1 MTKQTE
7 TVRPPHIKVNWAA
20 PIITFTVGAVLAGSE
35 NRGVKAL
42 GAGLAVAAALNLL
55 NKLAAM
61 VD

>member
-1 MTKQTE
+1 MSKQCE
-7 TVRPPHIKVNWAA
+7 NVKLPQRKPNWAI
-20 PIITFTVGAVLAGSE
+20 PIIAFTVGAVLAGSE
-35 NRGVKAL
+35 NRGVKAM